1 MASHVSTLLTRLL
14 ALLCLAVLPLT
25 VACKGDDDGDEH
37 GHDEDAAHDEDA
49 EVGVPSG
56 ATCPDDAG
64 VLTYEDFGKPFVEAY
79 CTRCH
84 SSELEG
90 AARNNAPPGHDF
102 DSLAGI
108 LLVGEHI
115 DQMAAFGPDSM
126 NDDMPPSGLKPTNE
140 EREKLGQWL
149 ACEEAN

>member
-25 VACKGDDDGDEH
+25 PLTGACKSDDDDHDEDS
-37 GHDEDAAHDEDA
+37 GHDEDGD
-49 EVGVPSG
+49 VGIPTG
-56 ATCPDDAG
+56 ATCPDAG
-64 VLTYEDFGKPFVEAY
+64 VLSYEDFGKPFMEAY

-90 AARNNAPPGHDF
+90 AARNNAPSGHDF

-108 LLVGEHI
+108 LLVADHI
-115 DQMAAFGPDSM
+115 DEMAAFGPDAM
-126 NDDMPPSGLKPTNE
+126 NDTMPPDGEKPTE
-140 EREKLGQWL
+140 AEREKLGQWL
-149 ACEEAN
+149 ACEQAN